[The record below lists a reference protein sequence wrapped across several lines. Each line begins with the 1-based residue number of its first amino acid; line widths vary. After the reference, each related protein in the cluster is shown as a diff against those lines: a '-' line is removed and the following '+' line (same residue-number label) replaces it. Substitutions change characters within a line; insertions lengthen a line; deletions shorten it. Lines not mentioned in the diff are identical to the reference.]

1 MKQAI
6 LTIYLLMLFFTSYA
20 QSTIYTNDMTYV
32 VGDVKQA
39 FIQDKI
45 TTEEQADFLIQGM
58 KNLGVNGIRIPIYA
72 DGVNPNEDMYLY
84 FYHQAIANGFLIFA
98 NPAQSSG
105 GQRIA
110 NGILNG
116 DVTSVLDDEDA
127 TNTLI
132 DRIKDFASAYPCKWI
147 NPFNEDGS
155 PDAAWSTTQMNTIY
169 ASLYGNVNG
178 AELIGPCAWGIP
190 ASTRVLEE
198 TTIVNYITIA
208 ATHNLGFDHED
219 WQDFIDIA
227 DDSDIPV
234 WDSEVNHND
243 KYNTGTRLEVAIAE
257 QVDGLVM
264 YNIWNTVDLTS
275 GAINNSG
282 RELMEIYL
290 DSIPTLTSYYQIDSD
305 NWNEGTTA
313 LVSEGSTFN
322 LAPLPDDGSWSW
334 TGPNNFSGDTREITI
349 SDFSS
354 ADAGAY
360 IASYTSPQGYVNH
373 FTLTAG
379 LDCTSTPSITP
390 YYRIDE
396 VSWISN
402 TSISIDE
409 GQSLEIGPSTS
420 SSVASWSWNGPNNYV
435 STSRE
440 ITISDIYEEYSGEYQ
455 VSLIDNSG
463 CGATK
468 SFTVA
473 VNDTEYTFPNEDAR
487 YYIDCPLWNVRLG
500 ADGSEDAY
508 TCSTSTLGY
517 HVQWTISETST
528 EGYYYIDCIGGSFAP
543 RIRTD
548 ESAFADM
555 QSRTS
560 TGSWTKWALTQVTDS
575 TYYITN
581 QSSNL
586 PRLQINSEGQ
596 VCMVSSSTEDNT
608 VEFKFTNT
616 EKGVA
621 INTLV
626 STSIENISET
636 TSPLNFPSL
645 LKTSGTELK
654 PFNAIEGI
662 TDYQLKVYSIAG
674 KLIFISNEIETGW
687 SPDNQENGIY
697 IYTVSYKASG
707 GTYVKTN
714 GKVCCYLN

>member
-1 MKQAI
+1 
-6 LTIYLLMLFFTSYA
+6 
-20 QSTIYTNDMTYV
+20 MTYV

-45 TTEEQADFLIQGM
+45 TTEEQADYLIQGM
-58 KNLGVNGIRIPIYA
+58 KNLGVNGIRIPIFA
-72 DGVNPNEDMYLY
+72 DGVNPDEDMYQY
-84 FYHQAIANGFLIFA
+84 FYNQAVAEGFLIFA

-116 DVTSVLDDEDA
+116 DLTSVLNDDDA

-132 DRIKDFASAYPCKWI
+132 ERIKDFATTYPCKWI

-155 PDAAWSTTQMNTIY
+155 PDAAWSTDQMNTIY
-169 ASLYGNVNG
+169 SSLYGNVNG

-198 TTIVNYITIA
+198 TTILNYISIA

-219 WQDFIDIA
+219 WQDFIDLA

-243 KYNTGTRLEVAIAE
+243 KYNTGSRLEVAIAE
-257 QVDGLVM
+257 EVDGLVM
-264 YNIWNTVDLTS
+264 YNIWNTVDLS
-275 GAINNSG
+275 NGAISNSG

-305 NWNEGTTA
+305 GWAQGTTA
-313 LVSEGSTFN
+313 LVSEGSSLD

-334 TGPNNFSGDTREITI
+334 TGPNNFSGDTREITL

-354 ADAGAY
+354 TNAGDY
-360 IASYTSPQGYVNH
+360 IASYTSSEGYVNH
-373 FTLTAG
+373 FIITVG
-379 LDCTSTPSITP
+379 IDCASSPSITP

-396 VSWISN
+396 VSWLSD

-409 GQSLEIGPSTS
+409 GSSLEIGPSTS
-420 SSVASWSWNGPNNYV
+420 STVESWTWNGPNDYV

-440 ITISDIYEEYSGEYQ
+440 ITISDIYEEYEGDYQ
-455 VSLIDNSG
+455 VTLIDDAG
-463 CGATK
+463 CGASK
-468 SFTVA
+468 NFTVT
-473 VNDTEYTFPNEDAR
+473 VNNIEATFPDENAR
-487 YYIDCPLWNVRLG
+487 YYIDCPAWNVRLG

-508 TCSTSTLGY
+508 TTSTSSMEY
-517 HVQWTISETST
+517 HEQWTITESST
-528 EGYYYIDCIGGSFAP
+528 DGYYYIDCIGGSSAP

-548 ESAFADM
+548 ESAYADM

-560 TGSWTKWALTQVTDS
+560 TGGWTKWALTQVTDS

-581 QSSNL
+581 LSSDL
-586 PRLQINSEGQ
+586 PRLQINSEGE

-608 VEFKFTNT
+608 VQFKFTDT

-621 INTLV
+621 LNTLV
-626 STSIENISET
+626 STSIDNIAEL
-636 TSPLNFPSL
+636 TSTLNFPSL

-654 PFNAIEGI
+654 PFNTIEGL
-662 TDYQLKVYSIAG
+662 TDYRLKVYSITG
-674 KLIFISNEIETGW
+674 KLIFTSNDIETGW
-687 SPDNQENGIY
+687 SPDNRENGIY
-697 IYTVSYKASG
+697 IYTVSYKQLD
-707 GTYVKTN
+707 GTLVSTSA
-714 GKVCCYLN
+714 KVCCYL